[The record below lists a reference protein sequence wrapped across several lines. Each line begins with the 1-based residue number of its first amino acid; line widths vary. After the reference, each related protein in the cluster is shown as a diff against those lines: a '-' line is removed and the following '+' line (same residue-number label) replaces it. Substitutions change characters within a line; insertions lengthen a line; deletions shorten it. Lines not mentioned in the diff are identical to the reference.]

1 VEVVLDKLL
10 IVFALKHNPVKL
22 PLAKG
27 PSGIGSDCLINSRI
41 FTVSSRHKI
50 KIMYSASYTKQ
61 DGISS
66 IYIKIIYKKNAL
78 SCWNVG
84 GKTRTVL
91 HVLSANKLE

>member
-50 KIMYSASYTKQ
+50 KI
-61 DGISS
+61 
-66 IYIKIIYKKNAL
+66 IYKKNAL